1 MLPDSVTSMQDFTAA
16 KHRLDKDSNSLVSAV
31 ATLRESFVVAV
42 VPPAAPSLT
51 VHVHVVPPAA
61 PSPTVP
67 AGQPPRPETL
77 A

>member
-42 VPPAAPSLT
+42 VPPAAPSLS
-51 VHVHVVPPAA
+51 VHVVPPAA